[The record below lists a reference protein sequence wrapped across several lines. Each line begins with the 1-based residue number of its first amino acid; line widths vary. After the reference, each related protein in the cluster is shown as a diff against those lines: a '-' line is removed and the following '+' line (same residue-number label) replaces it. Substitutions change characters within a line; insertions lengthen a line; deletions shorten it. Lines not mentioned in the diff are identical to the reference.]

1 LKVLF
6 LSILGLIFSLL
17 SSCTTIDEKEEST
30 ALRSIEED
38 SLSIVNHYSL
48 ALRQSDLADSLLQ
61 LAVELSKRDERL
73 KIVYQ
78 INHGRYLML
87 GGKLDDASIFVQST
101 IDDYQKDT
109 LNINLAQLHNL
120 MAAVHAYL
128 RNQEPSVFHF
138 KEAIKV
144 YEHHGDERNAA
155 VVRLNLA
162 NIFFGRLGYESA
174 YKYSSRAYE
183 ILSVAEDS
191 AMLTLCLAVLS
202 AAENKIGKE
211 EEALGHAKEALRLS
225 KGVKD
230 LQAKV
235 FANYAMGEALLR
247 SKETSEA
254 IEYFNIAIELGEA
267 QEMNQ
272 WLLPVHAALIKAH
285 IEKEDYTKALA
296 IGKKLLQQARLF
308 NNKDILYNVNKNIS
322 TAYANLNNSDSAYYY
337 LHKAK
342 QLFKEGVTESNERV
356 IQEMIAKYETERK
369 NNIILSQENK
379 LMNHRTWLIGILILT
394 IILCLGTIAS

>member
-1 LKVLF
+1 MKVLF

-144 YEHHGDERNAA
+144 YEHHGDERNA
-155 VVRLNLA
+155 
-162 NIFFGRLGYESA
+162 
-174 YKYSSRAYE
+174 
-183 ILSVAEDS
+183 
-191 AMLTLCLAVLS
+191 
-202 AAENKIGKE
+202 
-211 EEALGHAKEALRLS
+211 
-225 KGVKD
+225 
-230 LQAKV
+230 
-235 FANYAMGEALLR
+235 
-247 SKETSEA
+247 
-254 IEYFNIAIELGEA
+254 
-267 QEMNQ
+267 
-272 WLLPVHAALIKAH
+272 
-285 IEKEDYTKALA
+285 
-296 IGKKLLQQARLF
+296 
-308 NNKDILYNVNKNIS
+308 
-322 TAYANLNNSDSAYYY
+322 
-337 LHKAK
+337 
-342 QLFKEGVTESNERV
+342 
-356 IQEMIAKYETERK
+356 
-369 NNIILSQENK
+369 
-379 LMNHRTWLIGILILT
+379 
-394 IILCLGTIAS
+394 